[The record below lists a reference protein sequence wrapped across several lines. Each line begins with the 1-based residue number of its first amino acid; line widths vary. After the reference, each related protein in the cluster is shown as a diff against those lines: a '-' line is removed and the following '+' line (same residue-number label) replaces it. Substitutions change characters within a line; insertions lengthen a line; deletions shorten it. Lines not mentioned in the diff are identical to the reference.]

1 MRVDTTTQAKFDRS
15 TLLELIPRRG
25 TVPIVSIHQE
35 ESLETTVNYLAVFA
49 ALSEPLRVRIMC
61 LLAQSETGEVPNTL
75 LDERLPV
82 GKSTISY
89 HVGILKRAG
98 LLSVRKSGRNY
109 FYLLRPEHLER
120 YSPGF
125 LEHLR
130 AADESSVAA

>member
-1 MRVDTTTQAKFDRS
+1 M
-15 TLLELIPRRG
+15 
-25 TVPIVSIHQE
+25 SIQYA
-35 ESLETTVNYLAVFA
+35 ETPEITENYLAVFA

-98 LLSVRKSGRNY
+98 LLSVRKAGRNY
-109 FYLLRPEHLER
+109 FYMLRTEHLER

-125 LEHLR
+125 LEHIK
-130 AADESSVAA
+130 AADESSVVAA